1 VIVIVFQ
8 VSFAPYIFECLLA
21 APVDDVAGTAQIGDG
36 AVLFRLNKKEPA
48 MWGKLQSESSGMA
61 VELD

>member
-1 VIVIVFQ
+1 MFQ
-8 VSFAPYIFECLLA
+8 VSFPPYIFECLLA
-21 APVDDVAGTAQIGDG
+21 APVDDIAGTAQIGNG
-36 AVLFRLNKKEPA
+36 SVLFKLSKKEPA